1 MASHAVKTCK
11 SCQAPIIFLKTQ
23 AGKWMPV
30 DADSVDQTIE
40 CTYDREAH
48 SSHFD
53 TCGNAAAHRKKKEPK
68 QPQQQAMKLDDG
80 TVPF

>member
-1 MASHAVKTCK
+1 MATHVVKKCR
-11 SCQAPIIFLKTQ
+11 SCEAPIIFLKTQ

-40 CTYDREAH
+40 CTYDGKVH

-53 TCGNAAAHRKKKEPK
+53 TCGNAAAHRQKKVPK
-68 QPQQQAMKLDDG
+68 AKQLELGVDDG